1 MTVKI
6 STGLAEYLAGT
17 GSLRAAF
24 HGTSRISLYAGAEVA
39 NADAAA
45 SGATLLC
52 TILSSASPLEF
63 EAAVTG
69 GIVTKATAQTWSG
82 TNAASGTATWFRVE
96 ITTDD
101 RSTSTSALRLQGSIG
116 TVVGDMVMTNPVLVS
131 GNTKAIENFRMAV
144 PLA

>member
-6 STGLAEYLAGT
+6 STGLAEHIAGT
-17 GSLRAAF
+17 GSLRSAF
-24 HGTSRISLYAGAEVA
+24 NGACRISLYAGAEVA

-45 SGATLLC
+45 TGATLLC
-52 TILSSASPLEF
+52 TIQASGLPLEF
-63 EAAVTG
+63 ETAVTG
-69 GIVTKATAQTWSG
+69 GIVTKAAAQTWLG

-96 ITTDD
+96 TTTDD
-101 RSTSTSALRLQGSIG
+101 RSASTSALRLQGSIG